1 MTYLQKLELGCL
13 SITKGGDT
21 MKFLESFME
30 ALQSENPRKELKKM
44 IDDGRMAEH
53 IPEFLECVG
62 NDQQNPHHHLTI
74 DEHIYKVIEG
84 CPKDDLIARMA
95 GFFHDIGKPKA
106 KKWIEEKNKCTYY
119 GHDIYSA
126 SMTEDVLTRLGF
138 TDSHR
143 VSALVLN
150 HMKIHQATRFS
161 GAFNHIYILDRES
174 MLALMKADIDAH
186 AVPYYTNYN
195 RINAIYQDHL
205 VGYYRLCSDA
215 LEEAIISNQ
224 SKKVAYMM
232 VGVPR
237 SGKTTIRNVI
247 VDTLPSINVLSA
259 DDIRLALNVKFDPKI
274 EPVVWNKHN
283 MLLSDN
289 IKKSKSM
296 IIDNT
301 HISKK
306 ARQATIKILK
316 DNGYKVIAVELHPS
330 YSELMRRAEE
340 SSFPKEVIMNMLSRY
355 QSPEYE
361 EGFDNIYRL

>member
-1 MTYLQKLELGCL
+1 
-13 SITKGGDT
+13 

-44 IDDGRMAEH
+44 IDDGRMAEY

-74 DEHIYKVIEG
+74 DEHTYKVIEG

-106 KKWIEEKNKCTYY
+106 KKWIEEKGKCTYY

-126 SMTEDVLTRLGF
+126 SMTEDILTRLGF

-150 HMKIHQATRFS
+150 HMKIHQATWFS
-161 GAFNHIYILDRES
+161 GAFNHIHISDRGS

-186 AVPYYTNYN
+186 AVPYYANYN
-195 RINAIYQDHL
+195 RINAMYQDHL
-205 VGYYRLCSDA
+205 VGYYSLCSDA
-215 LEEAIISNQ
+215 LEEAVIGNQ
-224 SKKVAYMM
+224 NEKVAYMM

-247 VDTLPSINVLSA
+247 TKTLPSIAVLSA
-259 DDIRLALNVKFDPKI
+259 DEIRLSVFNIKFDPKT
-274 EPVVWNKHN
+274 EPSVWNKHS
-283 MLLSDN
+283 MLLSKN
-289 IKKSKSM
+289 IKESKSM

-306 ARQATIKILK
+306 ARKDTIKTLK
-316 DNGYKVIAVELHPS
+316 DNGYKVIAIEVYSS

-340 SSFPKEVIMNMLSRY
+340 SCFPKEVIMNMLSRY